1 MAQATP
7 VWKGSEI
14 LTVDLDYVE
23 DRKPDS
29 ERKYLVKATTEL
41 GVSYVPQE
49 ATTLVVVITIA

>member
-7 VWKGSEI
+7 VWKGREI

-29 ERKYLVKATTEL
+29 ERKYLVRATTEL
-41 GVSYVPQE
+41 GVSYVSQE
-49 ATTLVVVITIA
+49 ATTPEVVITNA